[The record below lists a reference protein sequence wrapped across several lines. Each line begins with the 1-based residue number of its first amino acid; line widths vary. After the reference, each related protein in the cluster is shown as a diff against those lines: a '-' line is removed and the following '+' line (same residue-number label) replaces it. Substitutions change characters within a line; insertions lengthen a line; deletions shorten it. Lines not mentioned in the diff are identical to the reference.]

1 MRHDK
6 RPIYPELFPGHHG
19 RVLAYYRTSG
29 RRWHLLEEIERGVG
43 GHPSAG
49 AVIALRDR
57 GELRVRIG
65 QHGRP
70 EIAAQ
75 GDLKC

>member
-1 MRHDK
+1 MRAGTV
-6 RPIYPELFPGHHG
+6 IAELCDGHHS
-19 RVLAYYRTSG
+19 RVLTYCRLSG
-29 RRWHLLEEIERGVG
+29 RQWHLLEEIERGVG
-43 GHPSAG
+43 GYPSAG

-75 GDLKC
+75 GDGR